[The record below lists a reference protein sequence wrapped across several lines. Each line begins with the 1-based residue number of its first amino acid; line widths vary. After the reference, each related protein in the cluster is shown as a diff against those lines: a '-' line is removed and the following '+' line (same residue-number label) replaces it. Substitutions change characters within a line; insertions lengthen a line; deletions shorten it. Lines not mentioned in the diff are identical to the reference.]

1 MENRTEE
8 RGGVVL
14 RVLRSGS
21 REQAWQENVWVRWG
35 VISGWGEAGGG
46 GGGVAGCRSEQEQ
59 EKQV

>member
-1 MENRTEE
+1 
-8 RGGVVL
+8 
-14 RVLRSGS
+14 
-21 REQAWQENVWVRWG
+21 VWVRWG